1 MFALYTTPIL
11 LLGGT
16 IVRVIEY
23 MQGNVEYILLYE
35 DFLYTF
41 DALLM
46 LDVMV
51 IIDAVH
57 PGNVA
62 STLKERENSKRSME
76 TSKKVT

>member
-1 MFALYTTPIL
+1 M